1 MSFYHFFSPLH
12 YIVRVSFHHYIV
24 RVSFHH
30 YIVRV
35 SFHHCI
41 VRVSFHHYIVRV
53 SFHHYIVRV
62 SFHHY
67 IVRVSFFYMILI
79 IPLHCLCKL
88 RQILIFTLIYLYF
101 IFRHAC
107 IMWSVV
113 LGVNSRTFIRD
124 YLLVLFLRNAVNS
137 VGVTSL
143 EPDYPHYICL
153 PVPTQVLNFQRF
165 VCVFNENI

>member
-1 MSFYHFFSPLH
+1 VYHCMSFYHFCSPLH
-12 YIVRVSFHHYIV
+12 YIVRVSFI
-24 RVSFHH
+24 
-30 YIVRV
+30 
-35 SFHHCI
+35 
-41 VRVSFHHYIVRV
+41 
-53 SFHHYIVRV
+53 
-62 SFHHY
+62 
-67 IVRVSFFYMILI
+67 YMILI

-165 VCVFNENI
+165 VSMRTVWRYQEGNHNPYIEEEQRIQWPNEKEQKNKQRSNNDL

>member
-1 MSFYHFFSPLH
+1 MPTAAPSMHVYVYFHIYTWVHPVFSWIRVALSLFFSVMLC
-12 YIVRVSFHHYIV
+12 VSFIVCPFIIFVHHYIV
-24 RVSFHH
+24 RVSFL
-30 YIVRV
+30 
-35 SFHHCI
+35 
-41 VRVSFHHYIVRV
+41 
-53 SFHHYIVRV
+53 
-62 SFHHY
+62 
-67 IVRVSFFYMILI
+67 YMILI

-124 YLLVLFLRNAVNS
+124 YLLVLFLRNAVKS
-137 VGVTSL
+137 VGVKSR
-143 EPDYPHYICL
+143 EPDKPHYICL
-153 PVPTQVLNFQRF
+153 PVPTQDLDFQRF